1 MQCDKTCFVSGRA
14 AEFHFQNT
22 EIKLQNALFC
32 LFTEKPHL
40 GVFEILFVLL
50 SERVTPF
57 REYKHWKLK
66 AATNTGLLYDGFP
79 NSISYYPSNNTNST
93 LAYFVQIICWWFLS
107 KISRTQ
113 SLWTC
118 RNLLTGFASFAFQ
131 PLYDHEFSPLSLAWF
146 STKNTAQLPWL
157 MVYSTEQCQ
166 SFCRC

>member
-1 MQCDKTCFVSGRA
+1 MQCDKMCFVSGRA
-14 AEFHFQNT
+14 TEFHFQNT

-32 LFTEKPHL
+32 LFAEKPHL
-40 GVFEILFVLL
+40 GVFEILFVLFN
-50 SERVTPF
+50 ERVTPF

-79 NSISYYPSNNTNST
+79 NSISCYLSNNTNST

-118 RNLLTGFASFAFQ
+118 RNPLTGFASFAFQ
-131 PLYDHEFSPLSLAWF
+131 PLYWPRVFPSLFSMIFHKEHSSVALTHGLLYRTMSKL
-146 STKNTAQLPWL
+146 L
-157 MVYSTEQCQ
+157 
-166 SFCRC
+166 